1 MGTGYVALPQSRDIS
16 QITREIIAMWGF
28 AHLKIVILIIAAVV
42 LYALSDTYR
51 VPIDG
56 VLLFV
61 AIGAVLACA
70 WDKLTSITA

>member
-1 MGTGYVALPQSRDIS
+1 
-16 QITREIIAMWGF
+16 MWGF
-28 AHLKIVILIIAAVV
+28 AHLKLVIVIIAAVV
-42 LYALSDTYR
+42 LYVLADSYR

-61 AIGAVLACA
+61 AIGAILACA